1 MKDWKQRLYDSY
13 ISSGQAGG
21 HIDRKNGLEISQ
33 FPYLSSLIKKYIP
46 SKKDIAVLDLA
57 CGHGSLVYCL
67 KQLGYTNVQG
77 VDISAEQVSL
87 AHDLGLNE
95 IKCQDIKEFL
105 LDKTNSFDVI
115 FLMDILEHFTKQ
127 ELFDYLDIVYLSLKQ
142 GGIVVIHVPNGE
154 GVFGMR
160 IRFGDLTHENC
171 FTSQSMN
178 QALTTCG
185 FDGILCY
192 EDKPIVHGFK
202 SFIRS
207 ILWEVLSLP
216 YRLLLIAETGNTE
229 MILSQNML
237 VVARKSARQP

>member
-1 MKDWKQRLYDSY
+1 
-13 ISSGQAGG
+13 
-21 HIDRKNGLEISQ
+21 
-33 FPYLSSLIKKYIP
+33 
-46 SKKDIAVLDLA
+46 
-57 CGHGSLVYCL
+57 
-67 KQLGYTNVQG
+67 
-77 VDISAEQVSL
+77 
-87 AHDLGLNE
+87 
-95 IKCQDIKEFL
+95 
-105 LDKTNSFDVI
+105 
-115 FLMDILEHFTKQ
+115 MDILEHFTKQ